1 MGQTGEKNSATSAD
15 SVSNRLLYIC
25 YILVLTG
32 LMVLEKAKEA
42 SLVHRLAA
50 AVDLELA
57 VDAVTM
63 LSNSSRRY
71 E

>member
-1 MGQTGEKNSATSAD
+1 MIRENAK
-15 SVSNRLLYIC
+15 
-25 YILVLTG
+25 
-32 LMVLEKAKEA
+32 KA
-42 SLVHRLAA
+42 SPVHRLAA

-57 VDAVTM
+57 LDAVTM